1 MKLVLQLQG
10 CGCCIG
16 GKRAKR
22 KSEALDFR
30 RNKILDA
37 SGGNKLCLKGGLHL
51 P

>member
-1 MKLVLQLQG
+1 MDAVLVHHG
-10 CGCCIG
+10 R
-16 GKRAKR
+16 KRAKR

-30 RNKILDA
+30 RNETADA